1 MISNYNTMILDV
13 KVCSN
18 IIETEK
24 IIYKVFDIRKSIQE
38 AIIEWECKEN
48 YKYVLEKI
56 QFTLRS
62 NSYKYIS
69 TGWQL
74 EDNDLLIIQIYLK
87 ENRNYEVNP

>member
-1 MISNYNTMILDV
+1 MISNYNEMLLDV

-18 IIETEK
+18 IIESEK
-24 IIYKVFDIRKSIQE
+24 IIYKVFDIRKSTQE
-38 AIIEWECKEN
+38 HIIEWECKEN

-69 TGWQL
+69 TGWSL
-74 EDNDLLIIQIYLK
+74 EKNLIIIQIYLK
-87 ENRNYEVNP
+87 EQRNYEVNP

>member
-1 MISNYNTMILDV
+1 MISNYNEMLLDV
-13 KVCSN
+13 KVTSN

-24 IIYKVFDIRKSIQE
+24 IIYKVFDIRKSTQE
-38 AIIEWECKEN
+38 YIIEWECKEN

-69 TGWQL
+69 TGWSL
-74 EDNDLLIIQIYLK
+74 EENILIIQIYLK
-87 ENRNYEVNP
+87 EQRNYEVNP